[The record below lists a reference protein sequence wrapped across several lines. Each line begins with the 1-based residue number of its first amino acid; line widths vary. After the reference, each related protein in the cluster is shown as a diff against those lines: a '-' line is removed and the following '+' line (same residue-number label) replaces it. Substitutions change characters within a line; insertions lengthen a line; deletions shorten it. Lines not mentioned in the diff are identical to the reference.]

1 MFREQV
7 INFLEAAVVF
17 LLMTNAI
24 GVLAAMLAIRMVKVH
39 APAGR
44 DTAGVVERKLDTI
57 FRRAR

>member
-1 MFREQV
+1 
-7 INFLEAAVVF
+7 
-17 LLMTNAI
+17 
-24 GVLAAMLAIRMVKVH
+24 VKVH